1 MHTAVHFPSV
11 VRGLFFST
19 RACIWLRIFLLSVSL
34 CATASVQGQTA
45 RYELVISGAD
55 EFITLLE
62 THLDISQRSHG
73 EPLLQ
78 EELQHLVG
86 NAPEQARQL
95 LATEGYF
102 SPAIQAQIETINAN
116 WRVSLHIDLGPPT
129 LIDQFTLLFDGAISE
144 PIPEQIERQEAL
156 RQSWQLNAGSRFR
169 QTDWDKEKNRLLQ
182 NLLQRDYP
190 AAHISESE
198 ALIDPQTRHAKLL
211 LKLDSG
217 PAFTFGALQISG
229 LQRYSRAMV
238 ESLSMLRTGEPYSQE
253 KLTELQSS
261 LQESGYFQT
270 AFATIDVDPAH
281 PLQVPVKLELNENA
295 RRNLALGIGFST
307 DVGAH
312 LQSKWRDR
320 RWLGHDWLLDAQV
333 QLDRRTRLAGG
344 EMTFPAR
351 EYGWYPSLAAHFERS
366 DIAQEVNDKLRL
378 DARMKSPPRLDQMVW
393 GLSWLTENQYV
404 ATSPVNHRQALIA
417 TVSLTQRR
425 FDDLIKP
432 SHGYAL
438 MLEAAVGPRG
448 LLNEAH
454 LLRLHGLAS
463 ALTPLGGRW
472 QGALRTEF
480 GQVFGSQREQTP
492 SELLFRTGG
501 DLSVRGYAFNSLG
514 VQQLGATV
522 GGRVLAVLS
531 AEAVYQLSPG
541 FGLALFH
548 DAGNAADRWQ
558 DFHLLQASGIGG
570 RWFTPVGAIKL
581 DLAFAR
587 ATRHPRLHFSVGYGF

>member
-1 MHTAVHFPSV
+1 MYFVVHFPV
-11 VRGLFFST
+11 NQRGFFSSA
-19 RACIWLRIFLLSVSL
+19 RGKICLRILLLSLSMMFAAPVH
-34 CATASVQGQTA
+34 GQTG
-45 RYELVISGAD
+45 RYEFIISGA
-55 EFITLLE
+55 EAFSTLLE
-62 THLDISQRSHG
+62 THLDISQRSQG
-73 EPLLQ
+73 EPLAL
-78 EELQHLVG
+78 EELQHLIDK
-86 NAPEQARQL
+86 APEQARQI

-102 SPAIQAQIETINAN
+102 SPAIRTQIETINTN

-144 PIPEQIERQEAL
+144 PIPAQIERQEAL
-156 RQSWQLNAGSRFR
+156 RQSWQLTAGSRFR
-169 QTDWDKEKNRLLQ
+169 QADWDKEKNRLLQ
-182 NLLQRDYP
+182 NLVQRDYP
-190 AAHISESE
+190 AARMSESE
-198 ALIDPQTRHAKLL
+198 ALIDPQTRRASLL

-238 ESLSMLRTGEPYSQE
+238 ESLSTLHVGEPYSQD
-253 KLTELQSS
+253 KLTELQSR

-312 LQSKWRDR
+312 FQSKWRDR
-320 RWLGHDWLLDAQV
+320 RWLDHDWLLDAQV
-333 QLDRRTRLAGG
+333 QLDRQTRLAGG

-378 DARMKSPPRLDQMVW
+378 DARLKSPPQLDQLVW

-463 ALTPLGGRW
+463 ALTPLSGRW
-472 QGALRTEF
+472 QGALRAEF
-480 GQVFGSQREQTP
+480 GQVFWSQRAQTP

-514 VQQLGATV
+514 VQELGATV
-522 GGRVLAVLS
+522 GGRVLAVFS
-531 AEAVYQLSPG
+531 AEAVYQLSSG